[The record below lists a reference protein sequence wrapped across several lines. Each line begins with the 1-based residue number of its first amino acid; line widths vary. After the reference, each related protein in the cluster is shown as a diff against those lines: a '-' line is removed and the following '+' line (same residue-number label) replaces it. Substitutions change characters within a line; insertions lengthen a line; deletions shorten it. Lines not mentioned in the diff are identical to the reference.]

1 MIIESYSF
9 LKQLVER
16 YPASEY
22 AADAE
27 QRMIFIKN
35 RLAAYENIV
44 ADYYLRMGAYV
55 AAINR
60 AKSSLEEYNGSIYN
74 QGSLDILIQAYD
86 FLQTLFPPTDDRRVR
101 ETNSP
106 NEETPIQNTLEN
118 DSSLLSKP
126 KNFLRILFPPPVAN

>member
-1 MIIESYSF
+1 MTELSKDARRVRETNFSNEGM
-9 LKQLVER
+9 LV
-16 YPASEY
+16 
-22 AADAE
+22 
-27 QRMIFIKN
+27 QQI
-35 RLAAYENIV
+35 LEN
-44 ADYYLRMGAYV
+44 D
-55 AAINR
+55 
-60 AKSSLEEYNGSIYN
+60 SSLLSKPKN
-74 QGSLDILIQAYD
+74 